1 MTADSADS
9 DFELE
14 RKAALAN
21 IAMFALFST
30 NPKLRNNEKSELG
43 AAVVKVCAQL
53 WNVDVH
59 ELVQLMKEQAYEGLE
74 LASYITKRINK
85 QYTNRNEESSN

>member
-1 MTADSADS
+1 MHYLTGEEKLMTADS

-30 NPKLRNNEKSELG
+30 NLKLSNDEKSELG
-43 AAVVKVCAQL
+43 AAVIKVCAQL
-53 WNVDVH
+53 WHVDVH
-59 ELVQLMKEQAYEGLE
+59 ELYSIMKEQAYEGLE
-74 LASYITKRINK
+74 LASYITKQINK
-85 QYTNRNEESSN
+85 QK